1 MKFIGSYPKVA
12 ISFYAMS
19 ILYHVFKNIVWRL
32 HVVKKIKVAGI
43 IMNFYAYFISKEGKK
58 ILKKLFYM
66 IIVFTVCKFF
76 VTLLQHF

>member
-12 ISFYAMS
+12 IYFYAMS
-19 ILYHVFKNIVWRL
+19 ILYYVFKNIVWRL
-32 HVVKKIKVAGI
+32 HVVKKIKEAGI
-43 IMNFYAYFISKEGKK
+43 IINFYAYFIFKEGKK